1 MQCMSLDLAV
11 LLLAAEGEVNPSD
24 EMLAV
29 FAERLENGG
38 MTPEQMRLHIC
49 EMAATLPV
57 TSAND
62 APACV
67 Y

>member
-1 MQCMSLDLAV
+1 MSLDLAV
-11 LLLAAEGEVNPSD
+11 LLLAAEGEVNPPD

-29 FAERLENGG
+29 FAERLEGCG
-38 MTPEQMRLHIC
+38 MTPEQMRVHIC
-49 EMAATLPV
+49 EMAAALPV
-57 TSAND
+57 TSVNN